1 MERKKEKAKTAV
13 GLWEVRVSHFSVG
26 WAEGILVVRVVF
38 VFGSGQPWG
47 EEILP
52 VILRSGQQAVHL
64 GLLLFA
70 KGTTAT
76 SKRKRKQKNLK
87 FIKQR

>member
-13 GLWEVRVSHFSVG
+13 GLWELRFSQFSVG
-26 WAEGILVVRVVF
+26 WAEGILVVGLIF
-38 VFGSGQPWG
+38 VFGSGQTWI

-64 GLLLFA
+64 GLLFFA
-70 KGTTAT
+70 KGTPAT
-76 SKRKRKQKNLK
+76 SRSKGNKTQ
-87 FIKQR
+87 

>member
-1 MERKKEKAKTAV
+1 MERKKEKAKTGV
-13 GLWEVRVSHFSVG
+13 GVWELRFSQFSVA
-26 WAEGILVVRVVF
+26 WAEGILVVGVVF
-38 VFGSGQPWG
+38 VFGSGQPWI

-76 SKRKRKQKNLK
+76 SRRKRKQKTLK
-87 FIKQR
+87 FIKQ